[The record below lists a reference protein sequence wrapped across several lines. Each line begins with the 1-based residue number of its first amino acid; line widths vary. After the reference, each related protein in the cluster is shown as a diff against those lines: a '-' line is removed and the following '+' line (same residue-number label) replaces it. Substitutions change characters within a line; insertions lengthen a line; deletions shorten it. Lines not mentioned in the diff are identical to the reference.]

1 VQYFSPVLTGRDL
14 LSMYRSASLVN
25 RAALFLLAI
34 PCFMPGAWRLLQK
47 GITEPIGLLS
57 DFGLG
62 MVVFLLAVVSPRWL
76 RMIPMLLWA
85 VFQAGAQELFAAM
98 HRLPVRQDISYLV
111 DPTFMKNS
119 TAGLNLNCP
128 YFAAFILLSAVL
140 ASVFPVTRPGSGC
153 LRKCLAVTVAL
164 LVFQGFLSR
173 HHDSTGIAA
182 RYNPLHWFIADSVA
196 ATFHPAAKPLPAA
209 DLPPGL
215 REIDLRGKPLLLQEG
230 AARNVLIVILEGVTG
245 LYHPEI
251 REAMAVPPGSF
262 EMKGLA
268 ENTAE
273 GMLIPDFITHSH
285 QTIRG
290 LYSILCGDF
299 SKLSFETPKAFEL
312 QENLPRAREC
322 LPAQMAG
329 NGWET
334 HFLQGAGLT
343 FMGKDLV
350 MPNIGFQ
357 HVHGEEWFTD
367 PDRSSFI
374 WGVDDH
380 DFFRGARKYVD
391 DLRAADRPWMLTLLT
406 VGTHQPYAAPDE
418 LAAAYPSRKLA
429 TIAILDEAVAEFIRG
444 LRQDGVLEDT
454 LVIIT
459 SDESHGAELAEWVSS
474 WGIGIVLAP
483 EQERLPRLKAG
494 TFGLV
499 DITASILD
507 YLDLAMPPSIIGRSF
522 FRDYAEPREMVAY
535 TAGKLRWHT
544 AGNLRYECTRSG
556 DCRAGPSPSLIGF
569 PPADLTP
576 VKGSRAGELFAMAA
590 ALDHRLTGGN
600 RSQQLRF
607 ANGEIRRL
615 PEKIVNEWT
624 DNLAGAQY
632 LDFPENSNVHVSI
645 RVRAL
650 QTPETG
656 VRLHLSLRQYER
668 LVQDIA
674 VPQFPVLHAG
684 EEGKVEFHFSN
695 PASRQAFSFHLVG
708 EGKNGEIRLEEFNV
722 TVNTV
727 GS

>member
-1 VQYFSPVLTGRDL
+1 MANR
-14 LSMYRSASLVN
+14 LSLI
-25 RAALFLLAI
+25 LLAV

-47 GITEPIGLLS
+47 GVTEPIGLLS

-62 MVVFLLAVVSPRWL
+62 LLVFLLAVVAPRWL
-76 RMIPMLLWA
+76 RMIPVLLWA
-85 VFQAGAQELFAAM
+85 LFQAGAQELFAAM
-98 HRLPVRQDISYLV
+98 HRLPARHDIPYLF

-128 YFAAFILLSAVL
+128 YFTAFILLSAVL
-140 ASVFPVTRPGSGC
+140 ASVFPVARPGSGY
-153 LRKCLAVTVAL
+153 LRKGLAVAISL
-164 LVFQGFLSR
+164 LVLQGFLSR
-173 HHDSTGIAA
+173 HHNNTGIAA
-182 RYNPLHWFIADSVA
+182 RFNPLHWFIADSVA
-196 ATFHPAAKPLPAA
+196 ATFQPAAKSVPAA

-215 REIDLRGKPLLLQEG
+215 REIDLRGKPLLPQKG
-230 AARNVLIVILEGVTG
+230 AARNVLIVTLEGIPG
-245 LYHPEI
+245 LYYPAI

-268 ENTAE
+268 ENTAD

-312 QENLPRAREC
+312 QENQPRAREC
-322 LPAQMAG
+322 LPALLAG
-329 NGWET
+329 NGWDT

-367 PDRSSFI
+367 PKRSSFI
-374 WGVDDH
+374 WGVDDP
-380 DFFRGARKYVD
+380 DFFRGARKYIAE
-391 DLRAADRPWMLTLLT
+391 LQTANRPWMLTLLT

-418 LAAAYPSRKLA
+418 LAAGYPSRKLA
-429 TIAILDEAVAEFIRG
+429 TVAILDEAVAEFIKG
-444 LRQDGVLEDT
+444 LRQDGVLKDT

-474 WGIGIVLAP
+474 WGIGIILAP
-483 EQERLPRLKAG
+483 EQKQLPRLKQG

-499 DITASILD
+499 DITASTLD
-507 YLDLAMPPSIIGRSF
+507 YLGLSIPPSIIGRSF
-522 FRDYAEPREMVAY
+522 FRDYGEPREMVAY

-544 AGNLRYECTRSG
+544 ADNLRYECTRNG
-556 DCRAGPSPSLIGF
+556 DCRVGPSPSLIGF
-569 PPADLTP
+569 PAADLTQD
-576 VKGSRAGELFAMAA
+576 KGNQAAKLFALAA
-590 ALDHRLTGGN
+590 ALDHKLTSRN

-645 RVRAL
+645 RIRAL
-650 QTPETG
+650 QAPETG
-656 VRLHLSLRQYER
+656 IRLQLSLRQYEK
-668 LVQDIA
+668 LVSDIPF
-674 VPQFPVLHAG
+674 PQFPVLHAG
-684 EEGKVEFHFSN
+684 EEGKVEFNFSN
-695 PASRQAFSFHLVG
+695 PESRQAFSFHLVG

-722 TVNTV
+722 TVNKTGV
-727 GS
+727 